1 MLRRL
6 WKYVRN
12 TKNRELLSWLGGGA
26 VVMVTGTFTLFT
38 YLHDDKKPTASSTT
52 VIAPAVTGITSGH
65 DTVVNAPVNIGVNEK
80 RVGEQI
86 TDAQKP
92 LVERLEGLAAQ
103 VAREKG
109 LEVAPL
115 RSILVK
121 MGEAGV
127 RDEDIPNRLDE
138 NADELIKLRAEI
150 ARLKLGPASLA
161 SFAQQA
167 QTLIDKG
174 DLDGAR
180 AALAE
185 GRAAARTVR
194 EQSSGYESDF
204 LAQQAKIDHLQ
215 LAYQRAAANYAQAAA
230 VIAPFDQQKQWG
242 FSLARADELNSQGD
256 EFGDNVA
263 LAAAIDQYRGC
274 LLLAPRAQRPLD
286 WAKTQNNLG
295 IALETLG
302 DRESGTEQL
311 EEAVAAYRN
320 ALQVFARERVPLD
333 WATTQNNLG
342 IALQT
347 LGERGSGTAHLD
359 EAVVAYRAALAE
371 RTREHVPFDWAATQN
386 NLGTALAT
394 LGQRETGTALLED
407 AVVAYREALK
417 EDTRERVPLRWA
429 TIQNNLGIALT
440 AIGER
445 ESGTARLEEAIAA
458 YRDALKED
466 TRERVPLEWAMTRNN
481 LGTALMAMGERQTGT
496 AQLDEAL
503 AAFRDALKEWTRER
517 VPLRWATTQ
526 NNLGIAL
533 TAIGE
538 HESGTARLD
547 EAVTAFREALKERT
561 REHVPLDWA
570 WSSGNLGV
578 ALMKLAERTKK
589 AEMAETG
596 FQQIETALQIMRT
609 GGDAP
614 LAAYFEAHLPEARRI
629 RDALNVP

>member
-1 MLRRL
+1 MLHRL
-6 WKYVRN
+6 WKFVRDA
-12 TKNRELLSWLGGGA
+12 KNREFLSWLGGGA
-26 VVMVTGTFTLFT
+26 VVVVTGTFTLFT

-52 VIAPAVTGITSGH
+52 VIAPAASGITSGR

-80 RVGEQI
+80 QVGEQI

-92 LVERLEGLAAQ
+92 LMERLEGLAAQ

-115 RSILVK
+115 RAILVK

-127 RDEDIPNRLDE
+127 RDEDIPSRLDQ
-138 NADELIKLRAEI
+138 NANELIKLRAEI
-150 ARLKLGPASLA
+150 ARLKLGPTSLA

-167 QTLIDKG
+167 QMLIDKG

-194 EQSSGYESDF
+194 EQSSGYEADF
-204 LAQQAKIDHLQ
+204 LVQQAKIDHLQ
-215 LAYQRAAANYAQAAA
+215 LAYQRAAANYAEAAA
-230 VIAPFDQQKQWG
+230 VIAPFDQQKQWR

-263 LAAAIDQYRGC
+263 LVAAIDQYRGC

-286 WAKTQNNLG
+286 WATTQNNLG

-302 DRESGTEQL
+302 
-311 EEAVAAYRN
+311 
-320 ALQVFARERVPLD
+320 
-333 WATTQNNLG
+333 
-342 IALQT
+342 
-347 LGERGSGTAHLD
+347 ERGSGTAYLD

-371 RTREHVPFDWAATQN
+371 RTREHLPIDWAATQN
-386 NLGTALAT
+386 NLGTALST
-394 LGQRETGTALLED
+394 LGQRETGTAHLED
-407 AVVAYREALK
+407 AVLAYREALK
-417 EDTRERVPLRWA
+417 EDTRERVPLRWS

-458 YRDALKED
+458 YRDALQEN
-466 TRERVPLEWAMTRNN
+466 TRERAPLEWAMIRNN
-481 LGTALMAMGERQTGT
+481 LGTALMAIGERETGT
-496 AQLDEAL
+496 TQLDGAL

-517 VPLRWATTQ
+517 VPLRWAATQ
-526 NNLGIAL
+526 NNLGLAL

-538 HESGTARLD
+538 RESGTAQLD

-596 FQQIETALQIMRT
+596 SQQIETALQIMRT
-609 GGDAP
+609 DGHA
-614 LAAYFEAHLPEARRI
+614 AAYFEAHLAEAHRI
-629 RDALNVP
+629 RDALSVP